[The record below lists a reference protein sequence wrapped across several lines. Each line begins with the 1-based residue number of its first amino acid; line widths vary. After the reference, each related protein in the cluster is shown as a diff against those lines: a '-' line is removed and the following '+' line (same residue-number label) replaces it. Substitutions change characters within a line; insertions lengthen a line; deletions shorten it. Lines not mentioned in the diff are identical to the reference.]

1 MAKAT
6 WRIVALS
13 ALVGAVAPL
22 AVAVPARAQM
32 VIGGSGQPDVVV
44 NWSVLDSLGQQ
55 PSLADMIKDELPGR
69 RDAAPLV
76 VPGARPPRAAAMAQG
91 PVFKPYTPGKAK
103 VAVAA
108 KPAVVA
114 EAEPVPIVPVAKPRV
129 SEPKAKPAAPTK
141 PQVAEAVSAPKGPQI
156 SLPEVKPAETAKPA
170 EPVKPVASAEIA
182 KPAKPPVPAVAAVAQ
197 LAAPQPVI
205 SPSAAPQPV
214 ISPSAA
220 PQPVVSP
227 SAAPQPVVSPSAAPQ
242 PVVAP
247 SAAPQPVVS
256 PSAAPQPVASTAIL
270 APVPPPVSVM
280 PPQVASLPSSEPPA
294 VSGGDTISL
303 AFDPDEAKLS
313 DRARDSLAALVKRMQ
328 KDEDLNLQLLAYA
341 AGDDTSASKARRL
354 SLSRALEVRKV
365 LMDKGVRST
374 RIEVRALGNKLD
386 GRGAADRVD
395 AVLVGR

>member
-22 AVAVPARAQM
+22 AVAVPARAQR

-205 SPSAAPQPV
+205 SPT
-214 ISPSAA
+214 
-220 PQPVVSP
+220 
-227 SAAPQPVVSPSAAPQ
+227 AAPQ
-242 PVVAP
+242 PVVA
-247 SAAPQPVVS
+247 